1 MITPQMEEY
10 LESLGKLQE
19 RGESLTPTALARE
32 LHVAA
37 PTVTEMLHRLTEQG
51 YITYEQRQPI
61 ELTAAGVAAASTVI
75 RRHRLW
81 ERFLQDVLGLRW
93 DQVHEQACQL
103 EHVTSP
109 ELEQRLAR
117 AAGEPDSC
125 PHGHAIPAGDNV
137 VSETSAIPL
146 SSLAADQAARVISV
160 SEEPDLLRRLNAVGI
175 VPGAELHIE
184 QAAPDGRLTLR
195 IAGALRELAGADAAR
210 VQVVSLAHSNDALP
224 GSKPDA
230 VVSLADLATG
240 EEGIVHGFQAGRG
253 LVARC
258 LALGFT
264 PGTPVRM
271 LQNLRGG
278 PVIALV
284 RETRVALGR
293 GEAQRILVSPTPAA
307 ELAQP
312 AVVEAAH
319 D

>member
-10 LESLGKLQE
+10 LESLGKLRE
-19 RGESLTPTALARE
+19 RGESLTPAALARE

-137 VSETSAIPL
+137 ISETSVPL
-146 SSLAADQAARVISV
+146 SSLATDQAARVISV
-160 SEEPDLLRRLNAVGI
+160 SEDPDLLRRLSAAGI

-195 IAGALRELAGADAAR
+195 SAGALHELAGADAAR
-210 VQVVSLAHSNDALP
+210 VQVNSLDHSNDALP

-230 VVSLADLATG
+230 VVPLADLATG
-240 EEGIVHGFQAGRG
+240 KEGIVRGFQAGRG

-293 GEAQRILVSPTPAA
+293 GEAQRILVSPTTAA

-312 AVVEAAH
+312 VAMEAAH